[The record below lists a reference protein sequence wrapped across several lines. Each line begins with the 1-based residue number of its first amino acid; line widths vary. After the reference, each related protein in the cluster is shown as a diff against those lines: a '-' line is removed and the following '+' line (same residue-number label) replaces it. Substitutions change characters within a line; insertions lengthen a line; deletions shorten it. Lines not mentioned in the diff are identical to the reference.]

1 MNIPI
6 ELFEKWLVNK
16 NLKAKTIKEY
26 LYYFMK
32 FTYQVFNQET
42 ISEFLSEKANR
53 NIVSRAFLSNL
64 KEFLRSNHR
73 QINLSSELLAGVNE
87 VQIPKITGR
96 TKTRLVNPIAHEDIK
111 KIEDKLETEQLKIQL
126 LISYYCGLRMGE
138 MLKIKATSFNWSD
151 WNKDKTRYG
160 ECRVYGKGD
169 KEGIALVPPE
179 LMARIIDY
187 ILNVHAKNMKTKDSK
202 IFMYLEQTPG
212 GASRQ
217 WQLKLRE
224 AGIKAGLTRFD
235 ENNVPIH
242 ETVVHPH
249 RLRHSWASYLLN
261 TQKMDIRS
269 VQEVL
274 RHSSITS
281 TQIYTH
287 INKEDLK
294 NKLSSYSSSELSGI
308 DGNSASSLSESKE
321 GTADLI

>member
-6 ELFEKWLVNK
+6 DTFEKWLRNK
-16 NLKAKTIKEY
+16 NLKEKTIKEY
-26 LYYFMK
+26 LYYFIK
-32 FTYQVFNQET
+32 FTHQVLNQET
-42 ISEFLSEKANR
+42 VSEFLSDKANR
-53 NIVSRAFLSNL
+53 NNVSRAFLSNI

-73 QINLSSELLAGVNE
+73 QLNLSSEILAGVNE
-87 VQIPKITGR
+87 VQVPRLTGR
-96 TKTRLVNPIAHEDIK
+96 TKTRLINPIMHEDIK
-111 KIEDKLETEQLKIQL
+111 KIEEQLETEQQKLQL
-126 LISYYCGLRMGE
+126 LISYYCGLRLGE
-138 MLKIKATSFNWSD
+138 MLKIKASSFNWPE
-151 WNKDKTRYG
+151 WKKDKTKYG

-179 LMARIIDY
+179 LMVRIIDY
-187 ILNVHAKNMKTKDSK
+187 ILNVHAKNMKSADSK
-202 IFMYLEQTPG
+202 IFMYIEETPG

-261 TQKMDIRS
+261 TKKMDIRS

-294 NKLSSYSSSELSGI
+294 NKLSSYSSSDLSGI
-308 DGNSASSLSESKE
+308 DGNSVSAPIESSD